1 MRCNSVELLVPFFG
15 HIQCMVFWYEL
26 RVFMWF
32 TCTHVRFW
40 LHELFWFISIFIVE
54 SFVVFHL
61 MLTNWKESIKL
72 LLCMKFTNLIR
83 YISLYQILCNKL
95 SELRKK
101 NTNYVIQCSLQFILF
116 EIKMQ
121 FTLIAQQCNEDL

>member
-32 TCTHVRFW
+32 TCTNVRFW

-83 YISLYQILCNKL
+83 YIRLYQILCNKL

-101 NTNYVIQCSLQFILF
+101 KYKLCHTVQSTVYSIWNQNAVHSNSTTV
-116 EIKMQ
+116 
-121 FTLIAQQCNEDL
+121 

>member
-61 MLTNWKESIKL
+61 MLKNWKESIKL

-83 YISLYQILCNKL
+83 YIRLYQIVCNKL

-101 NTNYVIQCSLQFILF
+101 NTDYVIQCSLQFILF

-121 FTLIAQQCNEDL
+121 FTLIAQRCNEDL